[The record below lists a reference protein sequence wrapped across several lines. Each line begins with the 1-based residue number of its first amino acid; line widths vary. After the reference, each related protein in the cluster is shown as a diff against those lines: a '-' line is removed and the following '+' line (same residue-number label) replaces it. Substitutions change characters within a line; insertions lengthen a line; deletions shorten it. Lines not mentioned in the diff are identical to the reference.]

1 VTLDIMAVVL
11 LGAVLHAAWNT
22 LVRRAADKLLDT
34 VLMISGAGLLAAV
47 LLPAL
52 PLPATESWP
61 YLAASAL
68 IHVIYFAL
76 VALAYHGA
84 ELSFAYPVMRGTA
97 PVLSAVAVAL
107 LLNETPTP
115 GGWLGILLVSG
126 GVLLLATDAW
136 RSGKL
141 RKGPT
146 LLALANA
153 GVIAVYTLVDG
164 QGARLSGHAFSYT
177 GWMFLLTAMLLF
189 GLALALKGRRMIDH
203 VRHGWQRGLLGGAST
218 LASYGLALW
227 AMTQAPIALV
237 AALRETSV
245 VFAAI
250 MAALFLAEPVT
261 RLRAV
266 SIIIV
271 AAGAVAIKIF

>member
-1 VTLDIMAVVL
+1 MAVVL

-22 LVRRAADKLLDT
+22 LVRRAADKLLDA
-34 VLMISGAGLLAAV
+34 VLITSGAGILTAV

-61 YLAASAL
+61 YLAASVL

-84 ELSFAYPVMRGTA
+84 ELSFAYPVMRGSA
-97 PVLSAVAVAL
+97 PVLSAIAVAL

-177 GWMFLLTAMLLF
+177 GWMFLLTSVLLL
-189 GLALALKGRRMIDH
+189 GLALALKGRRVIDH
-203 VRHGWQRGLLGGAST
+203 ARHGWQRGLLGGAST

-266 SIIIV
+266 SIMTV

>member
-1 VTLDIMAVVL
+1 MAVVL

-34 VLMISGAGLLAAV
+34 VLIVGGAGMLTAV
-47 LLPAL
+47 LLPVL

-61 YLAASAL
+61 YLAASVV

-84 ELSFAYPVMRGTA
+84 ELSFAYPVMRGSA

-164 QGARLSGHAFSYT
+164 QGARLSGNAFSYT
-177 GWMFLLTAMLLF
+177 GWMFLLTAVLLF
-189 GLALALKGRRMIDH
+189 GLALVLKGRRMIDH
-203 VRHGWQRGLLGGAST
+203 AWQGWQRGLLGGAST

-245 VFAAI
+245 IFAAI

-261 RLRAV
+261 RLRVV
-266 SIIIV
+266 SIITV